1 MLSLNIE
8 KAHNELFLVGP
19 EKYLPAAIIVNN
31 SENWRESEGISIH
44 HQAAEELSWG
54 SPIYVYWLI
63 KGVFRTLNENDYNII
78 HSRPRRECVR
88 RDVDGTRRGV
98 ITKA

>member
-44 HQAAEELSWG
+44 HQAAAEELS
-54 SPIYVYWLI
+54 
-63 KGVFRTLNENDYNII
+63 
-78 HSRPRRECVR
+78 
-88 RDVDGTRRGV
+88 
-98 ITKA
+98 